1 DSQIDAGMRLRKSA
15 KAVDEPFGGEV
26 RRCADGEDTRSLAL
40 HQTLGADR
48 DAIERVA
55 QNGEVVATGLG
66 DDQALALAIEELDAE
81 LRFQSLDLMA
91 HGTLGDAQLLGRA
104 RETLVTRR
112 GLEGL
117 QCVQCREA
125 TKHGRAF
132 MRKTQA
138 G

>member
-1 DSQIDAGMRLRKSA
+1 MRLRKSA
-15 KAVDEPFGGEV
+15 KAIDEPFGGEV
-26 RRCADGEDTRSLAL
+26 RRRADGEDTRGLAL

-91 HGTLGDAQLLGRA
+91 YPARGPGGWMGCASGARA
-104 RETLVTRR
+104 AVN
-112 GLEGL
+112 
-117 QCVQCREA
+117 A
-125 TKHGRAF
+125 DPSAN
-132 MRKTQA
+132 
-138 G
+138 